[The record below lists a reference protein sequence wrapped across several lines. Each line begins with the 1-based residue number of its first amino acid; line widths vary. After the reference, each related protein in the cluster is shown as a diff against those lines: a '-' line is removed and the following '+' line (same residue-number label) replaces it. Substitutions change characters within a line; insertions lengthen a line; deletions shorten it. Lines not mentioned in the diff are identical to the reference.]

1 MYQNVVV
8 FALTLLLDLP
18 QVLHRHFRLLSL
30 RQPLHVVPE
39 GFTEIFGYVFGVS
52 FSEALAIYGGFL
64 KEANFFIL
72 VASNPRAML
81 LVGAVLR

>member
-1 MYQNVVV
+1 
-8 FALTLLLDLP
+8 
-18 QVLHRHFRLLSL
+18 
-30 RQPLHVVPE
+30 VVPE
-39 GFTEIFGYVFGVS
+39 GFTEIFGYVFSVS